1 MASPRQ
7 RARSVALQALYE
19 ADLSGHEAS
28 SALDRLLEETRLTE
42 TGRTLALHLVKA
54 VIENRGRIDE
64 IIQEAAPVWPLA
76 QVSPVDRN
84 VLRLA
89 VGELLIPPTDAAP
102 FRAVINE
109 VVDLA
114 KQYGSEGSA
123 RFVNG
128 VLGTVTGK
136 LGSLEVRK

>member
-1 MASPRQ
+1 MATPRQ

-19 ADLSGHEAS
+19 ADLSGHQAS
-28 SALDRLLEETRLTE
+28 AALDRLLAESRLTE
-42 TGRTLALHLVKA
+42 GGRNLATHLVKS
-54 VIENRGRIDE
+54 VIENRERIDG
-64 IIQEAAPVWPLA
+64 IIQEAAPVWPLE

-89 VGELLIPPTDAAP
+89 VGELLLPPAEAAP
-102 FRAVINE
+102 LKAVLNE
-109 VVDLA
+109 IVDLA

-128 VLGTVTGK
+128 VLGTVAGQV
-136 LGSLEVRK
+136 LGVS

>member
-1 MASPRQ
+1 MLA
-7 RARSVALQALYE
+7 
-19 ADLSGHEAS
+19 
-28 SALDRLLEETRLTE
+28 ETRLTE
-42 TGRTLALHLVKA
+42 ASRTMALHLVKA
-54 VIENRGRIDE
+54 VIENRERIDE

-76 QVSPVDRN
+76 QVSPIDRN

-89 VGELLIPPTDAAP
+89 VGELLIPPPDAAP
-102 FRAVINE
+102 PKAVINE

-128 VLGTVTGK
+128 VLGTVAGQLLNPST
-136 LGSLEVRK
+136 R